1 MKCPIIMQIWDKSI
15 YYNCLTNQ
23 LINKSTISVLTKVP
37 DIGSELIRVSELT
50 EGQDEETEGF
60 PDVVSEKT

>member
-1 MKCPIIMQIWDKSI
+1 MKCPIILQIWDKSI

>member
-1 MKCPIIMQIWDKSI
+1 MQIWDKSI